1 MKKIYILFVAAFV
14 LILGA
19 CAESGVST
27 GGDGNSV
34 ESKNTGDKKGA
45 PKKDDGSKLVDATA
59 QTTEAAGLKV
69 NLGEIKISEDRIAV
83 GMNIENTTTDVL
95 TFYPD
100 MGGTVV
106 IGDMQLDA
114 NFMYTEG
121 SIGGEIQSG
130 VKKDGVIV
138 FLVSEGKTI
147 DISAVKELK
156 FIFGDVTTSDYMTS
170 EPVNFTVPVQE

>member
-1 MKKIYILFVAAFV
+1 MKKIHILFVAAFI
-14 LILGA
+14 LLLGA

-27 GGDGNSV
+27 GGEGNSV
-34 ESKNTGDKKGA
+34 EAKNTGEKKET
-45 PKKDDGSKLVDATA
+45 PKEDDGSKLVDATD
-59 QTTEAAGLKV
+59 QTTEAVGLKV
-69 NLGEIKISEDRIAV
+69 NLGEIKISEDRVAV

-95 TFYPD
+95 NFYPD

-138 FLVSEGKTI
+138 FFVPEDKKLDV
-147 DISAVKELK
+147 SAVKELK
-156 FIFGDVTTSDYMTS
+156 FIFGDVTTSDYTS
-170 EPVNFTVPVQE
+170 EPVNFTVPVSE